1 MTDQEQ
7 KVQQAIT
14 LLTSIIPS
22 SSSPSTSSEPSK
34 DKILTTVQHFNA
46 VIKFV
51 YYMSVE
57 PTRRAMSALR
67 RVQERLKFKSAEKE
81 HKRNFSPY
89 GRKTRKQSKSDTWM
103 AKFVC
108 LANKD
113 QTSAPLSVTDKI
125 DLIEA
130 GLGEKKIQIDLNYAT
145 MQFQSKILNE
155 FPKLDDAGGFE
166 LLQCIP
172 NTKKLESISSIVCN

>member
-1 MTDQEQ
+1 
-7 KVQQAIT
+7 
-14 LLTSIIPS
+14 
-22 SSSPSTSSEPSK
+22 
-34 DKILTTVQHFNA
+34 
-46 VIKFV
+46 
-51 YYMSVE
+51 
-57 PTRRAMSALR
+57 MSALR
-67 RVQERLKFKSAEKE
+67 RVQERLQFKSA

-89 GRKTRKQSKSDTWM
+89 GRKTKKQSKSDTWM

-113 QTSAPLSVTDKI
+113 QTSIPLSVTDKI

-155 FPKLDDAGGFE
+155 FPKLEDAGGFE
-166 LLQCIP
+166 LLRCIP
-172 NTKKLESISSIVCN
+172 NTKKLESISSIVCKSPKLLKSVVGSGRIFIRPIQKSLCLTAVTIDLTDSQETEVSFVIYVHNFTEM